1 MKKITETALLY
12 RVNQLR
18 EKMAIYEA
26 PLDPNYQAKPFVPPQ
41 GQQTPLSNDINK
53 AVTTPPPKTPPT
65 APPVTPETPP
75 KGDDT
80 DYLGNAWDSL
90 KTGAQYA
97 WDHPA
102 EIAKGMSSALS
113 SDIDGAKK
121 IANAAIDGWKH
132 PNGTTQ
138 NGGTQGQQKIGG
150 KQGQQHAG
158 GGTQGQHHAGG
169 AAPHK
174 APDPKVL
181 ELQKKLIAQGYPLK
195 LDGIM
200 GPKTQAA
207 YEWQAKND
215 DMAAKMSAYDKPA
228 QPVRSAAYNDAYAA
242 AVKNMDPNQTPTS
255 SAPAAPAAPAGGTP
269 STTQQMSN
277 AITPSS
283 FASQQPAA
291 QASAMPQDDDGL
303 PTSMHQR
310 RPGEPGMHES
320 VSFKD
325 EESLARIVQLVN
337 W

>member
-1 MKKITETALLY
+1 MKKITENALLY

-41 GQQTPLSNDINK
+41 DQQTPLGNDINK
-53 AVTTPPPKTPPT
+53 AITTPPPKTPP
-65 APPVTPETPP
+65 VTPTTPPETPP
-75 KGDDT
+75 ETPT

-97 WDHPA
+97 WDNPA
-102 EIAKGMSSALS
+102 EIAGGMARTLS
-113 SDIDGAKK
+113 GDIDGAKK

-138 NGGTQGQQKIGG
+138 NGGTQGQQKVGG
-150 KQGQQHAG
+150 KQGQQKV
-158 GGTQGQHHAGG
+158 GGTHGQQHAGG
-169 AAPHK
+169 AAPHR
-174 APDPKVL
+174 APDPKVV
-181 ELQKKLIAQGYPLK
+181 ELQNKLIAQGYPIK
-195 LDGIM
+195 ADGIW

-228 QPVRSAAYNDAYAA
+228 QPVRSPAYNDAYAA
-242 AVKNMDPNQTPTS
+242 AIKNMDPNQTPTS
-255 SAPAAPAAPAGGTP
+255 SAPASTAAPAGGIP
-269 STTQQMSN
+269 STNQQISN

-325 EESLARIVQLVN
+325 EESLARILQLVK

>member
-1 MKKITETALLY
+1 MKKITENALLY

-41 GQQTPLSNDINK
+41 DQQTPLGNDINK
-53 AVTTPPPKTPPT
+53 AITTPPPKTPP
-65 APPVTPETPP
+65 VTPTTPPETPP
-75 KGDDT
+75 ETPT
-80 DYLGNAWDSL
+80 DYLGNALDSL
-90 KTGAQYA
+90 KTGVKYA
-97 WDHPA
+97 WDNPA
-102 EIAKGMSSALS
+102 EIAGGMARTLS
-113 SDIDGAKK
+113 GDIDGAKK

-138 NGGTQGQQKIGG
+138 NGGTQGQQKVGG
-150 KQGQQHAG
+150 KQGQQKV
-158 GGTQGQHHAGG
+158 GGTHGQQHAGG
-169 AAPHK
+169 AAPHR

-181 ELQKKLIAQGYPLK
+181 ELQNKLIAQGYPIK
-195 LDGIM
+195 ADGIM

-228 QPVRSAAYNDAYAA
+228 QPVRSPAYNDAYAA
-242 AVKNMDPNQTPTS
+242 AIKNMDPNQTPTS
-255 SAPAAPAAPAGGTP
+255 SAPASTAAPAGGIP
-269 STTQQMSN
+269 STNQQISN

-291 QASAMPQDDDGL
+291 QASAMPPPEKPEGVQVFK
-303 PTSMHQR
+303 
-310 RPGEPGMHES
+310 ES
-320 VSFKD
+320 PDHVSFGQ
-325 EESLARIVQLVN
+325 EESLARILQLVK